1 MYENLTADELR
12 NIDED
17 TYLVVEVHE
26 DEYWM
31 QGEGRVSYVKEYDS
45 GKVTGGVT
53 GLRGHPGRLHVPA
66 DARSGLT
73 FDGAANGSSGLRV
86 DRVTARDK

>member
-1 MYENLTADELR
+1 MKERLTANELR
-12 NIDED
+12 EIDED
-17 TYLVVEVHE
+17 TYLVVKLHE

-45 GKVTGGVT
+45 GKVEVGFRGN
-53 GLRGHPGRLHVPA
+53 RGHTSRLHVPA

-73 FDGAANGSSGLRV
+73 LDGAASGANKC
-86 DRVTARDK
+86 RVTEVYAK